1 MPWRGRVAVAGGH
14 RRRSGRR
21 GGTRMFCP
29 QRTVGRPLPVEV
41 RPSVRRRLAE
51 EQVAGVLPAAAHQI

>member
-1 MPWRGRVAVAGGH
+1 
-14 RRRSGRR
+14 
-21 GGTRMFCP
+21 MFCP